1 MVIYQTRALINR
13 YLIAKSEQAF
23 LVQQQ
28 ISLYELDGE
37 FRLKHLVQIKLMP
50 ANPIYKFISFEVSLS
65 R

>member
-1 MVIYQTRALINR
+1 MFICPTRALTNR
-13 YLIAKSEQAF
+13 YLIAKPEQVF
-23 LVQQQ
+23 LVEQQ

-37 FRLKHLVQIKLMP
+37 FRLKHLVQIKLIL